1 MMGKYFSIKTINKII
16 LFLIAIIILNIIVF
30 QASQA
35 VFKLTSDIEE
45 FFTERDNN
53 LYDDVYGGNDNA
65 YSDDAFSVNKT
76 SSYVVLEA
84 STKRV
89 LDGSNKDVKM
99 EMASTT
105 KIMTALVVLENCD
118 LDKEIEIPKEA
129 VGVEGS
135 SIYLQQ
141 NQIWTIRDLLYGLML
156 RSGNDSAVALSIAC
170 AGNVEA
176 FVDMMNAKAKELNLV
191 NTHFDNPHGLHSD
204 THYTSAY
211 DLAVLSACAM
221 QNEEFVKIVS
231 SKSYVAEANETHD
244 KQYFVNKNKM
254 LSSYGGANGIKTGYT
269 TASGRCLVS
278 AAKRDGMQL
287 VCVVL
292 NCYDMWNACAN
303 YMDKAF
309 AKYTP
314 VNIAR
319 KGDVAADIQ
328 IGDKQYSLAFDN
340 SLTVPFKS
348 GDDIECTGYFEIN
361 ENIQVPVAK
370 GSVVGKILFYND
382 NRLLFSVNIVNIEEI
397 NDAGVLQ
404 VLKNLVGN
412 WHASYNDG
420 EVKQIFSVG
429 GSGIEK
435 RCG

>member
-1 MMGKYFSIKTINKII
+1 MMGKYFSIKAINKII
-16 LFLIAIIILNIIVF
+16 LFSIAIIILNIVVF

-89 LDGSNKDVKM
+89 LDGSDKDVKM

-118 LDKEIEIPKEA
+118 LDKEIKIPKEA

-156 RSGNDSAVALSIAC
+156 RSGNDSAVALAIAC

-221 QNEEFVKIVS
+221 QNEEFAWLIVK
-231 SKSYVAEANETHD
+231 D
-244 KQYFVNKNKM
+244 
-254 LSSYGGANGIKTGYT
+254 
-269 TASGRCLVS
+269 
-278 AAKRDGMQL
+278 
-287 VCVVL
+287 
-292 NCYDMWNACAN
+292 
-303 YMDKAF
+303 
-309 AKYTP
+309 
-314 VNIAR
+314 
-319 KGDVAADIQ
+319 
-328 IGDKQYSLAFDN
+328 
-340 SLTVPFKS
+340 FK
-348 GDDIECTGYFEIN
+348 FN
-361 ENIQVPVAK
+361 
-370 GSVVGKILFYND
+370 
-382 NRLLFSVNIVNIEEI
+382 
-397 NDAGVLQ
+397 
-404 VLKNLVGN
+404 
-412 WHASYNDG
+412 
-420 EVKQIFSVG
+420 
-429 GSGIEK
+429 
-435 RCG
+435 